1 MPTEDFDPSMHQAV
15 QQVESDDHESGKIVT
30 VFQNGYRIG
39 TKVLRFA
46 MVSVAQ

>member
-1 MPTEDFDPSMHQAV
+1 
-15 QQVESDDHESGKIVT
+15 IVS

-39 TKVLRFA
+39 TKVIRFA